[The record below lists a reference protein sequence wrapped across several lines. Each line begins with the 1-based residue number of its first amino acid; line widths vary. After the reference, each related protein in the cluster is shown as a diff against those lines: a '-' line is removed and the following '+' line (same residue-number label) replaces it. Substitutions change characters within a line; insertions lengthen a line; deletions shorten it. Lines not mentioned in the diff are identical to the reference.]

1 MATPACHSPSR
12 RLVLASVSGF
22 CQGVEHALQLFDEAL
37 RRHGAPIHLLHELV
51 HNRHVTE
58 EMARRGAVFVSDL
71 DEVPDGSVL
80 LLGAHGVSRRIEE
93 EAGRRRL
100 RAVLNATCPFVAR
113 LHRLAASLRPDEDLV
128 LYGQPGHPEAI
139 GIIGHAGT
147 ERCHIISGP
156 EDATRLGPLHR
167 PMLLIQTTM
176 SHESAERVVAAMR
189 GTYPDLRCVTDVCHA
204 SRQRQAAL
212 EQLCREAA
220 AIVVIGSPHS
230 ANANRLVEVAR
241 AHGRRAWLV
250 ENADSLPPDVW
261 RETSLGLIGGAS
273 VPPDLLLRVR
283 DALLAGGFAT
293 DGNPPD

>member
-1 MATPACHSPSR
+1 MTTTPERLSPRR

-58 EMARRGAVFVSDL
+58 DMARRGAVFVSDL

-80 LLGAHGVSRRIEE
+80 LLGAHGVPSSIEE
-93 EAGRRRL
+93 ASAHRPF
-100 RAVLNATCPFVAR
+100 RAVLDATCPFVAR

-147 ERCHIISGP
+147 ARCHIISDP
-156 EDATRLGPLHR
+156 ADATRLGPLHH

-176 SHESAERVVAAMR
+176 SHEAAERVVAAMCQ
-189 GTYPDLRCVTDVCHA
+189 TYPDLRCVTDVCHA

-212 EQLCREAA
+212 EHLCREAA

-250 ENADSLPPDVW
+250 EDADSLPPDVW
-261 RETSLGLIGGAS
+261 HETSLGLIGGAS
-273 VPPDLLLRVR
+273 VPPNLLRRVR
-283 DALLAGGFAT
+283 DTLLDGGFVT
-293 DGNPPD
+293 D